1 MSNAAITRNTTLSA
15 AIKGAVQALFT
26 LRGLFT
32 MLLAGAC
39 ATVAFDFFGQ
49 SLSPMLGFANLAPVP
64 LANNVIQTL
73 FGATYRPGAEFLHY
87 LAGMVA
93 YPVGWLVIARPIART
108 LAPGL
113 GWIIPAALYG
123 VLLWVFALYVM
134 AHLVAGNPAF
144 LNFTGITWVALVGH
158 VLFALVAAW
167 VVAWRNDNGEVH

>member
-1 MSNAAITRNTTLSA
+1 MNETATDRQTTLGAAIADA
-15 AIKGAVQALFT
+15 AQALFR
-26 LRGLFT
+26 LSGLVT

-87 LAGMVA
+87 FAGMVA
-93 YPVGWLVIARPIART
+93 YP
-108 LAPGL
+108 L
-113 GWIIPAALYG
+113 GWMVLVQPVARAFAPALRWVVPAAIYG
-123 VLLWVFALYVM
+123 VLLWVFALYIM
-134 AHLVAGNPAF
+134 AHLIAGNPAF

-167 VVAWRNDNGEVH
+167 VVAWRDETSEAR

>member
-1 MSNAAITRNTTLSA
+1 MNDTETNPQMNLGV
-15 AIKGAVQALFT
+15 AIKGAIVTLFT
-26 LRGLFT
+26 LPGLVT
-32 MLLAGAC
+32 MALAGAC

-87 LAGMVA
+87 FAGMVA
-93 YPVGWLVIARPIART
+93 YPLGWMVLARPIART

-113 GWIIPAALYG
+113 GWAVPAVLYG
-123 VLLWVFALYVM
+123 VLLWIFALYVM

-144 LNFTGITWVALVGH
+144 LGFTGITWVALVGH

-167 VVAWRNDNGEVH
+167 VVAWRDDTREAG